1 MSEKKED
8 QQDITQLINDKEFT
22 QEDQTQML
30 KTMFPGRTDAELVKI
45 NRNFLKDAV
54 PFDLSRLINE
64 IKRIPGSLKTGFKEF
79 DEVINIPNGAIT
91 IVTGPSKQGKSLF
104 MMNILYNMTQ
114 IYKGKHFLYYNYQEA
129 KKECEM
135 KFINLA
141 GEKPFDSSNPEKL
154 DKNSIEQGL
163 KTNFD
168 IWKWKLKTASET
180 ELLKFASEDLSY
192 KGLMNFLDVSSRI
205 HIIESNYNVNDLI
218 ESIKLFKGPF
228 IIGAVFID
236 FIQKIEIG
244 KDDQNKIRE
253 EQLLIISENLRRF
266 SNQLSFPLILGSQ
279 RSSHNKKNV
288 EKSDYIDDSLRNLNG
303 LEYDASLIIDISLEE
318 KNKDTLYLKVLAN
331 RIGPSDDTKLKFD
344 PNLLKITDIK

>member
-8 QQDITQLINDKEFT
+8 QQDITQLISDKEFT
-22 QEDQTQML
+22 KEDQTQML

-54 PFDLSRLINE
+54 PFDLSRLISDM
-64 IKRIPGSLKTGFKEF
+64 KRIPGSLKTGFKEL
-79 DEVINIPNGAIT
+79 DEVIHIPNGAIT
-91 IVTGPSKQGKSLF
+91 LVAGNSKQGKSLF
-104 MMNILYNMTQ
+104 MMNMLFNMTQ
-114 IYKGKHFLYYNYQEA
+114 IYKGKHFLYYTYEEA
-129 KKECEM
+129 KKDCEI

-141 GEKPFDSSNPEKL
+141 GEKPFNFANSEKTDKDNPDLE
-154 DKNSIEQGL
+154 I
-163 KTNFD
+163 KTNLD
-168 IWKWKLKTASET
+168 RWKLKLKTASET

-205 HIIESNYNVNDLI
+205 HIIDSNYNVNDLI

-244 KDDQNKIRE
+244 KNDQNKIRE

-266 SNQLSFPLILGSQ
+266 SNQLNFPLILGSQ
-279 RSSHNKKNV
+279 RSSHNEKNV
-288 EKSDYIDDSLRNLNG
+288 EKNDYIVDSLKNLNG
-303 LEYDASLIIDISLEE
+303 LEYDANLIIDISLEE
-318 KNKDTLYLKVLAN
+318 KKKDTLYVKVLAN
-331 RIGPSDDTKLKFD
+331 RIGPSVDTKLKFNPD
-344 PNLLKITDIK
+344 LLKITDIN